1 MHPLKSSFEEHG
13 KCQQNHTGRQC
24 CEIQEGRHLNR
35 VLWRRGSFPS
45 KDGGKTA
52 PDKIQGEQR
61 LAVLEVLVPGVL
73 GWGGVLGRTMVEGG
87 RGRWDRPVVE
97 GAREPIRL

>member
-1 MHPLKSSFEEHG
+1 MPAKSH
-13 KCQQNHTGRQC
+13 RQTDS
-24 CEIQEGRHLNR
+24 
-35 VLWRRGSFPS
+35 VLWRRGSFPR
-45 KDGGKTA
+45 KDGGKNA

-73 GWGGVLGRTMVEGG
+73 GRGGVLGRTMVEGG
-87 RGRWDRPVVE
+87 CGRWDRPVVE